1 MPKTSKRTQILS
13 ARKDYE
19 KLNRAYHAAG
29 KKALG
34 KPKKSKVHKDYE
46 TLKRARNSAGR
57 KLGKLTGI
65 R

>member
-1 MPKTSKRTQILS
+1 MPKPSKRTQITK
-13 ARKDYE
+13 ARQEYE

-46 TLKRARNSAGR
+46 TIKRARNTSGR
-57 KLGKLTGI
+57 KLGKLTGV